1 MASEKGAKEVC
12 LCTIITPDFMAGALV
27 MLHSFFEHNDW
38 FKGDILI
45 YGEGLRPEDKELLS
59 LFPNIKYLEPDP
71 EVQSKIEDILVH
83 RPELAY
89 KKMVFYSLN
98 LFNLPGYDKY
108 FYIDSDAFFNG
119 SIEELVHMDHGLMCS
134 LDFAT
139 YKGFAKNGE
148 TFELEREPDDSDIYW
163 HRTFNAGILF
173 IDKKLVN
180 RAIFE
185 DLLALLAPENYIGLK
200 RPTTDQYLLNQY
212 FRESFHALP
221 GIYNYRINISPQIQ
235 EKEGFSL
242 NDAKI
247 IHFPGPKN
255 PWMAHQVID
264 TVAQQPLYLEPL
276 KMWHTAYL
284 KMLSDLRTKA
294 QKD

>member
-1 MASEKGAKEVC
+1 MTENISSKKVC
-12 LCTIITPDFMAGALV
+12 LCTIITPDFMVGALV
-27 MLHSFFEHNDW
+27 MLHSFFEYNNW
-38 FKGDILI
+38 FDGDILI
-45 YGEGLRPEDKELLS
+45 YGEGLREQDKQLLD
-59 LFPNIKYLEPDP
+59 LFPNVKYMEPDP
-71 EVQSKIEDILVH
+71 EVLAKVEDILVH
-83 RPELAY
+83 RPELTY

-173 IDKKLVN
+173 INQQLVN
-180 RAIFE
+180 RKTFE
-185 DLLALLAPENYIGLK
+185 DLLALLEPQNYIGLK

-221 GIYNYRINISPQIQ
+221 GIYNYRINISPQIKEQ
-235 EKEGFSL
+235 EGFDL
-242 NDAKI
+242 QDAKI

-255 PWMAHQVID
+255 PWVAQQVID
-264 TVAQQPLYLEPL
+264 TVLKQPLYLEPL
-276 KMWHTAYL
+276 KLWNKAYL
-284 KMLSDLRTKA
+284 KTLNFIRQTA
-294 QKD
+294 TIR